1 MPRWP
6 CCRTASATNGDRWS
20 PARRLSDCPQGE
32 CTLELTCVYS
42 KTEPPLEII
51 ESVPG
56 THWLPGDVSVHHIGY
71 WSDGVAGDSARLAD
85 LSYVEEANAGR
96 WSYYRHPSGLR
107 LELIDRTLA
116 GPMAALWT

>member
-1 MPRWP
+1 M
-6 CCRTASATNGDRWS
+6 
-20 PARRLSDCPQGE
+20 
-32 CTLELTCVYS
+32 TCVYS
-42 KTEPPLEII
+42 KTEPRLEII

-56 THWLPGDVSVHHIGY
+56 THWLPADGSVHHIGY
-71 WSDGVAGDSARLAD
+71 WSDDVAGDSARLAD
-85 LSYVEEANAGR
+85 LGYVEEANAGR